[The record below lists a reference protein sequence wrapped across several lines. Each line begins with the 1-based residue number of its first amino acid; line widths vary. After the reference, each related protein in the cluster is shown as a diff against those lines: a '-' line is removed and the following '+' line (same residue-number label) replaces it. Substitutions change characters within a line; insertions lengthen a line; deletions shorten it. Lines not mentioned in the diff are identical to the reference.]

1 MCDLACQAKLRLNG
15 ARVMSGVKIT
25 LDEVQRHLTNDGKLK
40 RGPEM
45 IKLLNLMEDLSDRL
59 ARVAM
64 EDIGHTGPFNR
75 SLAIANGE

>member
-1 MCDLACQAKLRLNG
+1 
-15 ARVMSGVKIT
+15 MSGVQHT
-25 LDEVQRHLTNDGKLK
+25 LTEIQRHLANEGKLK

-45 IKLLNLMEDLSDRL
+45 IKILNLMEDLSDRL

-75 SLAIANGE
+75 SLAMANES